1 MWYISFIGYI
11 CWLCLL
17 TITERRTSPLSWPSC
32 LCSAP
37 ASSPGARPPPR
48 PCGRQKVK
56 RSDVSGWGWGKGQ
69 TGKTAGATV
78 NAAAPPVE
86 WPGARGHVLTFYLPA
101 VPWKGSHPCRCAAG
115 QARRAGSPSFLYVH
129 SFLGTSVTPQE
140 RLLCSSVFLYLCSV
154 FLSNLLFF
162 LGVQVPDQR
171 VSLVDQY
178 DQLIQQQLLPS
189 LLGLGLLPVCNTT
202 RDLQSAVETLRIF
215 LF

>member
-1 MWYISFIGYI
+1 MQV
-11 CWLCLL
+11 
-17 TITERRTSPLSWPSC
+17 R
-32 LCSAP
+32 
-37 ASSPGARPPPR
+37 
-48 PCGRQKVK
+48 
-56 RSDVSGWGWGKGQ
+56 
-69 TGKTAGATV
+69 
-78 NAAAPPVE
+78 
-86 WPGARGHVLTFYLPA
+86 
-101 VPWKGSHPCRCAAG
+101 
-115 QARRAGSPSFLYVH
+115 RRAGSPSFLYVH

-202 RDLQSAVETLRIF
+202 RDLQSAVETVRIF